1 MKFVV
6 TGFGPFPGTPSNP
19 TQRLV
24 EAVAR
29 SRGGDGHRD
38 ETDAGK
44 AGKGE
49 PLGTGRVPAED
60 GQGVTVRFDDVLVS
74 VLLETAATAVD
85 DSLATMWADVD
96 AAVGEEE
103 EDVCVLHFGV
113 SGLAK
118 LYHLEEFGYNW
129 AEFRVPDTR
138 GYHAKGEPIVDDG
151 SGMDGPRGGK
161 GEQTTLPLL
170 AVTQIVNER
179 VHGSAAISDDPG
191 RYICNY
197 TLFRSLRACQQHRG
211 CGRRFA
217 LFVHV
222 PSGELRSDGENI
234 GFARLLMDA
243 ITEAVGTM

>member
-138 GYHAKGEPIVDDG
+138 GYHAKGE
-151 SGMDGPRGGK
+151 
-161 GEQTTLPLL
+161 QTTLPLL

-211 CGRRFA
+211 RGRRFA